1 MALISGRRRKILTN
15 ISTFKFSFLEFNN
28 QLKFTQQLLAIL
40 NFVHHNI
47 QHKNHKVLMI
57 DLIHHVWKQVHDKS
71 FSEEIIKRK

>member
-1 MALISGRRRKILTN
+1 MSGRWSIMLTN
-15 ISTFKFSFLEFNN
+15 ISTFKFSFLKFNN
-28 QLKFTQQLLAIL
+28 QLKFTQQLLATL

-57 DLIHHVWKQVHDKS
+57 DLMHHVWKQVHDKS